1 MLRCGKS
8 KILLQSTFNLFM
20 AGTSVPVFLGE
31 YMREFIDR
39 VASYRP
45 FLDLILQMFF
55 WLVLIVATLTKDFE
69 NMAIAAWW
77 IIFLELVQVNAN
89 LKSLK
94 DNW

>member
-1 MLRCGKS
+1 MFYRWDFGPS
-8 KILLQSTFNLFM
+8 I
-20 AGTSVPVFLGE
+20 FLGE
-31 YMREFIDR
+31 RMREFIDK